1 VIAFASR
8 HRVTMAAPADQALR
22 VAYET
27 ERHPLCWQGAR
38 LACLLAIAIV
48 AAFGLLDPLLFP
60 DRLALLL
67 KLRLVW
73 VTTLLLFLY
82 LLRTPFAHRHA
93 VGGSVVVALFLGV
106 MVNVITGL
114 TGGGTSPLYAGVL
127 LVLFGMPLLFPWPPA
142 LTCLVSCV
150 SLATYALVTVAA
162 TPVSHMLLNNL
173 LFVASAGLIA
183 VVSTAHRERL
193 RWSEF
198 VAVRHR
204 SQFLARMSHELRTPI
219 HVMIGYADILLEEP
233 AETGPETVHQLVA
246 RIRSHGVLLHR
257 LISDLLDYAK
267 IEAGKMDVPME
278 PVAVGQVVEQVAADF
293 RPVAQHKGLS
303 LTTTCPSDVPAIL
316 SNRQRLEQILINLVG
331 NAVKFTERGAI
342 TIDICAAASG
352 PTDVGPGFTVL
363 GEASGRPAHS
373 RVAGSGIV
381 ILVKDTGTG
390 IRDEDLPRLAV
401 DFTQLDE
408 AGSKYGGTG
417 LGLSIATKLAKVIGG
432 RLAVRSRHREGST
445 FALVLPAGAPEA
457 RPVARETS
465 PASGTDATM
474 PDAAPLVP
482 FPSAS

>member
-1 VIAFASR
+1 
-8 HRVTMAAPADQALR
+8 MAAPADQALR
-22 VAYET
+22 AIYEA
-27 ERHPLCWQGAR
+27 ERAPLCWQGAR
-38 LACLLAIAIV
+38 LACLLAVAIV
-48 AAFGLLDPLLFP
+48 AAFGLLDPLVFP
-60 DRLALLL
+60 DRLALLF
-67 KLRLVW
+67 KVRLGW
-73 VTTLLLFLY
+73 VTALLLFLCF
-82 LLRTPFAHRHA
+82 LRTAFAHRHA
-93 VGGSVVVALFLGV
+93 VGVSVVVAVFLGV

-142 LTCLVSCV
+142 LTLFVSLVSM
-150 SLATYALVTVAA
+150 ATYALVTLAA

-233 AETGPETVHQLVA
+233 VETGREASRPLIE

-267 IEAGKMDVPME
+267 VAAGKMDVPLVE
-278 PVAVGQVVEQVAADF
+278 PVAVREVVEQVAADF
-293 RPVAQHKGLS
+293 QPVAQHKGVR
-303 LTTTCPSDVPAIL
+303 LTTTCHGELPEVL
-316 SNRQRLEQILINLVG
+316 SNRQRLEQILFNLVG
-331 NAVKFTERGAI
+331 NAVKFTERGTVA
-342 TIDICAAASG
+342 IDIHHVVSG
-352 PTDVGPGFTVL
+352 HTEVGPGFTVL
-363 GEASGRPAHS
+363 GDSVSGRRTHRLA
-373 RVAGSGIV
+373 AGPSVV
-381 ILVKDTGTG
+381 ILVQDTGTG
-390 IRDEDLPRLAV
+390 IREEDLPRLAV

-417 LGLSIATKLAKVIGG
+417 LGLSIATKLAELIGG

-445 FALVLPAGAPEA
+445 FALILPAVAPEA
-457 RPVARETS
+457 RPVAREIS

-474 PDAAPLVP
+474 PDSAPYVP
-482 FPSAS
+482 LPSAS